1 MHPLQ
6 PQFPA
11 WLASPFL
18 HPETKPPFDSAA
30 LTVMRS
36 SRGHFSS
43 FLPLLCNSILYRH
56 THTHLPLLFPRSLT
70 CALAVLL
77 VRLQFPAVIART
89 YDAELVLLAALT
101 ALQVFSAE
109 ALDLTSLVVSPQL
122 HAQGAGT
129 NDPLSGSHCAVMAAL
144 AVVQRTQ
151 VCR

>member
-1 MHPLQ
+1 M
-6 PQFPA
+6 
-11 WLASPFL
+11 
-18 HPETKPPFDSAA
+18 
-30 LTVMRS
+30 
-36 SRGHFSS
+36 
-43 FLPLLCNSILYRH
+43 
-56 THTHLPLLFPRSLT
+56 FPRSLT
-70 CALAVLL
+70 RALAVLL
-77 VRLQFPAVIART
+77 VRLQFPAVVART